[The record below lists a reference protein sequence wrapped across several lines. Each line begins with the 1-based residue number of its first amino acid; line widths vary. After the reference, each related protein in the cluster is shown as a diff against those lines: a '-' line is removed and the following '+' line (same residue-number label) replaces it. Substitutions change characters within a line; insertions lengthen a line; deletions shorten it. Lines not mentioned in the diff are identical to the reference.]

1 MATAWKSASTAE
13 RVTRRRLVGRAAAV
27 AVVLGVLVLRVAPA
41 HAGLELEK
49 FQGYLAGGYG
59 KLFVADAPGG
69 SLSLG
74 AGADYPVSKSLRVGV
89 AIGSHLLGSRTVV
102 RGSLLSDVDY
112 GMFETVVLLNWTPPW
127 SGPLGLVSIGPG
139 VFNAKADLSASAGG
153 AEFED
158 LAVHETRPGFTASAT
173 FISRKP
179 SPLRLGLEL
188 GAHVAFTHDET
199 WTVGTAR
206 VTVRY

>member
-1 MATAWKSASTAE
+1 MR
-13 RVTRRRLVGRAAAV
+13 RVRTWRTSPLAGAIV
-27 AVVLGVLVLRVAPA
+27 AGALLLHAAPA
-41 HAGLELEK
+41 CAGLSLDR
-49 FQGYLAGGYG
+49 FGGYLAAGYG
-59 KLFVADAPGG
+59 KLFVQDAPGG

-74 AGADYPVSKSLRVGV
+74 AGVDYPIARSLRLGL
-89 AIGSHLLGSRTVV
+89 AIGSHLLGSRTVE

-112 GMFETVVLLNWTPPW
+112 GMFETVVLLHWTPPW
-127 SGPLGLVSIGPG
+127 PGPVGLISVGPG
-139 VFNAKADLSASAGG
+139 VFNARADLSASAGG

-158 LAVHETRPGFTASAT
+158 LAVHETRPGFTALAT